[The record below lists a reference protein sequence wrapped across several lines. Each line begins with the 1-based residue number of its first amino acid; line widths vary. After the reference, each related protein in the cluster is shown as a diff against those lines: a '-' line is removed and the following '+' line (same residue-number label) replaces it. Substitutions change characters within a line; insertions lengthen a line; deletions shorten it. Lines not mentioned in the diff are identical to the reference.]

1 MRTMLQMVS
10 SKPPLFL
17 ASNRLLSIWNIKLYP
32 EQWDWKL
39 LVGCLGDKWIFLE
52 IVSLIIFLPLNTVDH
67 WYPGHPDM
75 EYILPSTNCCVCG
88 GGCGWASTSVFCE
101 AQWHRRA
108 AYDRL
113 FCSPNSK
120 GVLASSLPHSGPT
133 STACP
138 GLLLWLLLLLELIP
152 TILFLLPSLFHFF
165 LSPVGL
171 SCSLP
176 PVLWFILLYLL
187 GVEFCLTTKEGWGF
201 N

>member
-1 MRTMLQMVS
+1 MNIPWNS
-10 SKPPLFL
+10 IFNNFF
-17 ASNRLLSIWNIKLYP
+17 AS
-32 EQWDWKL
+32 EHC
-39 LVGCLGDKWIFLE
+39 G
-52 IVSLIIFLPLNTVDH
+52 SLIPRASRHGVCTSKHQLL
-67 WYPGHPDM
+67 
-75 EYILPSTNCCVCG
+75 CVCG
-88 GGCGWASTSVFCE
+88 GVWTGITSVFCE
-101 AQWHRRA
+101 AQWHHRV

-138 GLLLWLLLLLELIP
+138 GLLLWLLPLLELIP

-176 PVLWFILLYLL
+176 PALWFILLYLL